1 VYKVHGM
8 NMILKNGM
16 LKVMLGSFGMSQ
28 INFGFMMITI
38 KDMPTVGMVTKK
50 IILQYKKYKD

>member
-50 IILQYKKYKD
+50 IILQYK